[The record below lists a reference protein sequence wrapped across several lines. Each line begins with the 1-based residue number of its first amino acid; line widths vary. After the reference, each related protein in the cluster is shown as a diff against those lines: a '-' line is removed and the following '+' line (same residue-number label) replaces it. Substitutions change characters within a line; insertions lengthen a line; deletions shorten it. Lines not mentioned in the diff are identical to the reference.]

1 VLASLAASRTD
12 TLTAAGYSH
21 LSALT
26 GGYHVA
32 FLVGA
37 IFAASAATIGI
48 TLLRTSAQPGDPH
61 AVEPAAEERTEIGVA

>member
-1 VLASLAASRTD
+1 M
-12 TLTAAGYSH
+12 
-21 LSALT
+21 
-26 GGYHVA
+26 A

>member
-12 TLTAAGYSH
+12 TLVASGDELPA
-21 LSALT
+21 ALT

-37 IFAASAATIGI
+37 LFALAGAAVGGALI
-48 TLLRTSAQPGDPH
+48 RAEKPAAMHAEPEPAQP
-61 AVEPAAEERTEIGVA
+61 